1 MSIQAPE
8 LIRKSIP
15 IQVEGA
21 FALIIGFIIV
31 ANTSTTDII
40 FHDSYVLPAIAT
52 CIPSNQDPTCM
63 SIREGLGLP
72 ASAQMEIGNIYWQE
86 LARQAIFIG
95 FIMFTIRIGIGYF
108 LMIQGIRKIRL
119 TTVLMAVFWGL
130 TGTGLFLFGFV
141 DTLYYVLQGKDAPA
155 QLSWLNNAGLF
166 TETRSFTGDTN
177 TVEKEDLY
185 LTNTLGILII
195 VSFLIVIMI
204 SYANSGMA
212 KRGIA

>member
-21 FALIIGFIIV
+21 FILIIGLIIV
-31 ANTSTTDII
+31 ANTTTTDII
-40 FHDSYVLPAIAT
+40 FHDSYVLPSIAT
-52 CIPSNQDPTCM
+52 CFPSNQDPTCM
-63 SIREGLGLP
+63 KIREGLGLP
-72 ASAQMEIGNIYWQE
+72 STAQMEIGNIYWQE

-95 FIMFTIRIGIGYF
+95 FIMFAIRIGIGYF

-119 TTVLMAVFWGL
+119 STVLMAMFWGVA
-130 TGTGLFLFGFV
+130 GTGLFLFGFV
-141 DTLYYVLQGKDAPA
+141 DTLYYIMQGENAPS
-155 QLSWLNNAGLF
+155 QLAWLNNAGIF
-166 TETRSFTGDTN
+166 TETRSFTGDPN
-177 TVEKEDLY
+177 VVEKEDLF
-185 LTNTLGILII
+185 LTNALGILII
-195 VSFLIVIMI
+195 ISFLVIVML

>member
-1 MSIQAPE
+1 MSVQAPE

-21 FALIIGFIIV
+21 FILLIGLIIVG
-31 ANTSTTDII
+31 NTTTTDII
-40 FHDSYVLPAIAT
+40 FHDTYVLPAIAT
-52 CIPSNQDPTCM
+52 CVPSNQDPTCM
-63 SIREGLGLP
+63 AIREGLGLP

-86 LARQAIFIG
+86 IARQAIFIG
-95 FIMFTIRIGIGYF
+95 FIMFAIRIGIGYF

-119 TTVLMAVFWGL
+119 STILMAIFWGL

-141 DTLYYVLQGKDAPA
+141 DTLYYVMQGKDAPS

-166 TETRSFTGDTN
+166 VETKGFTGDPDI
-177 TVEKEDLY
+177 VEKEDLY
-185 LTNTLGILII
+185 LTNALGILII
-195 VSFLIVIMI
+195 ISFLILVMI
-204 SYANSGMA
+204 TYANSGMA